1 MSTNASVYDA
11 VHLQALQNNLL
22 AAYVKRYGHA
32 RHQLETYN
40 DWLQTD
46 LRSCICDIANRN
58 ASWHVDATAD
68 EPARSLDL
76 HFGNIT
82 IHPPC
87 IREQDGSFRE
97 IAPHECRLRKVSYQV
112 NICCDVRQTI
122 KVGDNE
128 TVTHFREVPITALP
142 CMVRSRVCRVRN
154 LPPDTKNDEYAGYFI
169 INGNE
174 KTTQSQIKLRLN
186 VPFVHRISDN
196 SLYNEIRSCDESRW
210 KTTCSLRVVLKHTA
224 LLVTMPPLADNMPL
238 TTMVGLLDPTC
249 TFERFQQMVRRW
261 GGSLSASQW
270 TASATI
276 DAKGDDE
283 NECGLHDAPPTHVDF
298 NAAAA
303 HYTKERTPDR
313 RISALQRI
321 LRQDTLPHLGTDDSS
336 ATKQKKIVYLS
347 FMTAELLR
355 TAAGVVADS
364 DRDHWKHKRL
374 DCAGSLISMLVRQ
387 LWRNFMRS
395 VFSQIRKTF
404 ESNFGALNVLG
415 LLMNRKVETG
425 IKYHFTTGMWT
436 VLRNSAGAHAAS
448 GVCQPLT
455 RMNPT
460 AFISGLGR
468 INCPVNRQGKT
479 SVPRM
484 VHPVRTSDFFN
495 IKLIKIS
502 MVI

>member
-1 MSTNASVYDA
+1 MSTTDTGGEYDA
-11 VHLQALQNNLL
+11 VRLQALQNNLL
-22 AAYVKRYGHA
+22 SAYVKRYGHA

-97 IAPHECRLRKVSYQV
+97 ITPHECRLRKVSYQI

-224 LLVTMPPLADNMPL
+224 LMVTMPPLADDMPL
-238 TTMVGLLDPTC
+238 ATMVALLDPTC
-249 TFERFQQMVRRW
+249 NFERFRQMVRRW
-261 GGSLSASQW
+261 GGTLSASHW
-270 TASATI
+270 SASVSETN
-276 DAKGDDE
+276 AKDSGGDDDD
-283 NECGLHDAPPTHVDF
+283 GDDGSGHD
-298 NAAAA
+298 
-303 HYTKERTPDR
+303 
-313 RISALQRI
+313 
-321 LRQDTLPHLGTDDSS
+321 DDDDDDDD
-336 ATKQKKIVYLS
+336 
-347 FMTAELLR
+347 
-355 TAAGVVADS
+355 DS
-364 DRDHWKHKRL
+364 DRQRRRL
-374 DCAGSLISMLVRQ
+374 
-387 LWRNFMRS
+387 
-395 VFSQIRKTF
+395 
-404 ESNFGALNVLG
+404 
-415 LLMNRKVETG
+415 
-425 IKYHFTTGMWT
+425 
-436 VLRNSAGAHAAS
+436 
-448 GVCQPLT
+448 
-455 RMNPT
+455 
-460 AFISGLGR
+460 
-468 INCPVNRQGKT
+468 
-479 SVPRM
+479 
-484 VHPVRTSDFFN
+484 
-495 IKLIKIS
+495 
-502 MVI
+502 